1 VIKII
6 HSISTVVDKRLVRFS
21 FQQSEAQLSYQKNKA
36 ISIVYETYPHNL
48 NLPTFELSTSTAYVK
63 KL

>member
-6 HSISTVVDKRLVRFS
+6 HSISTVVDKIKVNFS

-36 ISIVYETYPHNL
+36 ISIVCETYPHSFDL
-48 NLPTFELSTSTAYVK
+48 FTLELSTASAYVK